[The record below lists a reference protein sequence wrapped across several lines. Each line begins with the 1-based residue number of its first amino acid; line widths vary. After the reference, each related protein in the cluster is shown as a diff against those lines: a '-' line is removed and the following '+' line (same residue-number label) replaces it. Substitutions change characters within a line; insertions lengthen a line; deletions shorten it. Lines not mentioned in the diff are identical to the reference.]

1 MRLESELD
9 LFLRASLVAAALLST
24 GCASNR
30 WIDLAVHD
38 AEAVLAAPTK
48 VSAQTWKKTAV
59 VTGAILASSALDE
72 EVRDIVAAN
81 RSERGDDA
89 SEAITPFGGRYSDR
103 VMMSFLAAGLLGR
116 NERAKAVA
124 FDAYISSIIASKIVT
139 PALKNAFGRDRPNAV
154 EGAFEFGGGSAFPS
168 NHATQAFAVAS
179 VIASHYESRWVDATA
194 YGLATLVA
202 AARIYDDAHWLS
214 DTLAGAAIGTVT
226 GRFIAGTN
234 KRYRARWTVVPVY
247 DAERRGVMVRVT
259 GGR

>member
-1 MRLESELD
+1 M
-9 LFLRASLVAAALLST
+9 FLRASLLAAALLAT

-30 WIDLAVHD
+30 WVDLAVHD
-38 AEAVLAAPTK
+38 AEAVLTAPTK
-48 VSAQTWKKTAV
+48 ITPQTWKRAAV
-59 VTGAILASSALDE
+59 ATGIIVASSALDE
-72 EVRDIVAAN
+72 EVRDIARAN
-81 RSERGDDA
+81 RTEGGDDA

-103 VMMSFLAAGLLGR
+103 VMMGFLAAGLLGR

-124 FDAYISSIIASKIVT
+124 FDAYVSSIIASKFVT
-139 PALKNAFGRDRPNAV
+139 PALKKTFRRDRPNAA
-154 EGAFEFGGGSAFPS
+154 EGAFEFSGGSAFPS

-179 VIASHYESRWVDATA
+179 VIASHYDSRWVDAGA
-194 YGLATLVA
+194 YGLASLVA

-247 DAERRGVMVRVT
+247 DRDRRGVMIRVT
-259 GGR
+259 RDE